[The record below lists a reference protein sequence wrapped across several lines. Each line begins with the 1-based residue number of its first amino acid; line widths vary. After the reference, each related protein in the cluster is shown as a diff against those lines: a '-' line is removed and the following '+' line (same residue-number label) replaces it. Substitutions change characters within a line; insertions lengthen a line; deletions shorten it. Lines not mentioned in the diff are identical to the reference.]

1 MAFFREIRT
10 SERIT
15 NRTNP
20 QSFEYMKIKP
30 ETPMTEN
37 EAAEF
42 WKGVFE
48 KQT

>member
-10 SERIT
+10 SEKIT
-15 NRTNP
+15 DRTNS

>member
-10 SERIT
+10 GERIT

-20 QSFEYMKIKP
+20 QSFEYTKIKP

-42 WKGVFE
+42 WKEVFK